1 MTRTL
6 ALVLS
11 VALLSSAGCVR
22 TRNYRYVQKQPECF
36 ANPSEDPLP
45 GVPGEKRPW
54 PSLDCR
60 QTLYTVGFIEFDE
73 DGKPIDPLEETK
85 ALRLIDE
92 ARERSPKG
100 KIVTVVYVHG
110 WKNNASEAQ
119 PGGKPKDV
127 EKFRTALAE
136 LGVRSERAAKAAG
149 SDRPVPIVGVYMA
162 WRGKS
167 LMGPSWFNF
176 LSFWGRRNS
185 ANRVGEGD
193 AFAPSL
199 TKVIEKVNERAGG
212 VDTGSRIVL
221 VGHSFGARVLEHAIE
236 MENIELHK
244 PIAGQSV
251 VEPTVDLALYVNS
264 ANDARLTLSR
274 LQKLRE
280 TPIVVRHPDYR
291 PEEVPIDVPQHCSR
305 ADAELQRQA
314 ARGSAV
320 LQQSPDLAGFRVTTD
335 GARAAHEPRPR
346 VLRYAQSKRYG

>member
-136 LGVRSERAAKAAG
+136 LGVPAAKQAAKAAG

-193 AFAPSL
+193 AFASSL

-244 PIAGQSV
+244 PIAGQSA

-264 ANDARLTLSR
+264 ANDARLTMSR

-291 PEEVPIDVPQHCSR
+291 PDDVRESGRREYGASAGTIRSSSQSR
-305 ADAELQRQA
+305 HA
-314 ARGSAV
+314 AI
-320 LQQSPDLAGFRVTTD
+320 
-335 GARAAHEPRPR
+335 PRR
-346 VLRYAQSKRYG
+346 STCCRRRTR